1 MSIVP
6 LRDSDDLADAD
17 GTSIVTG
24 RAQPVFINDAV
35 EPGAF
40 FAGKLPGVGRVEFEC
55 SSPANLNHRLIEVF
69 TMRRAA
75 VFVSLLLLAA
85 VCFPGLASANITV
98 TLSDGTTTRGS
109 GATGFLLSVTSPAG
123 QNTTLNILNCAAP
136 CTRFFPSGQ
145 ATKQSTDTFQIQDI
159 SSTNRARIEKIDVPS
174 GGTATTGA
182 DSAIARGLKITALT
196 ATARTFTM
204 VYSTAAGDF
213 SQISSTTGN
222 YAGTAKLKGQF
233 RLGTGAIAATCT
245 LGVSTPCAQLSVKI
259 NALTLNGTGSSLSTL
274 VTASIPCSTVS
285 GTASPCGSGGFW
297 NPALLAGDQFL
308 ASDTGTV
315 GCGTTCKPQW
325 TSTLSI
331 KFNAANQAFTLTN
344 SAATAVAPATP
355 QGLVDI
361 ALALAE
367 PGIDVWAGYCGGVS
381 TGTQPYRVT
390 GLTPFGNV
398 GRNQNNNAN
407 FPMKFSLEVG
417 QLVAVT
423 GGFPH
428 FVSIDDPIEATLLP
442 PADRLSNDVCSMS
455 WVPSTTTR
463 PQFKALSELT
473 LKFLNFVV
481 GLEDSG
487 DSRLGPLFF
496 SDCTA
501 CFRVEIDLVDADGV
515 SQVAAGGKPLTVYL
529 GNSGPGFQDNHA
541 GTLSPFA
548 LVSTG
553 ALVADGNLR
562 VDGSGMASPT
572 VCCISFADALK
583 NNPYGKLFVRSIT
596 VVIDKGQVPANTH
609 QSHQVQDLEVIVNH
623 PGLILGASSSNSAMQ
638 TIGNFQPSCDWPPVD
653 GLKIVIYRVK
663 DDLGQPVFQFVQ
675 NVLNPTISSCTL
687 NASANVAGFGTGTYE
702 AHVVGFSAGTC
713 PDCLPPTG
721 AGDEFTGGIDI
732 PNPGIMLLK

>member
-1 MSIVP
+1 
-6 LRDSDDLADAD
+6 
-17 GTSIVTG
+17 
-24 RAQPVFINDAV
+24 
-35 EPGAF
+35 
-40 FAGKLPGVGRVEFEC
+40 
-55 SSPANLNHRLIEVF
+55 
-69 TMRRAA
+69 MRRAA
-75 VFVSLLLLAA
+75 VLVSLLLLAA
-85 VCFPGLASANITV
+85 VCFPGLASASITV

-145 ATKQSTDTFQIQDI
+145 ATKQATDTFQIQDI

-204 VYSTAAGDF
+204 VYSTGTADF
-213 SQISSTTGN
+213 TQISSTTGN

-233 RLGTGAIAATCT
+233 RLGTGAIAATCN

-315 GCGTTCKPQW
+315 GCGTLCTPQW

-331 KFNAANQAFTLTN
+331 KFNAANQVFTLTN

-361 ALALAE
+361 ALALAD
-367 PGIDVWAGYCGGVS
+367 PGIDVWVGSCGGVS

-390 GLTPFGNV
+390 GNTPFGNV

-417 QLVAVT
+417 QLEAVT

-428 FVSIDDPIEATLLP
+428 FVSIDDSAEATLLP
-442 PADRLSNDVCSMS
+442 PADRMSNDVCSMS

-473 LKFLNFVV
+473 LKFSDFVV
-481 GLEDSG
+481 ALNVESG
-487 DSRLGPLFF
+487 DSRLGLLDFT
-496 SDCTA
+496 DCTA

-515 SQVAAGGKPLTVYL
+515 SQVAPGGKALTVYL
-529 GNSGPGFQDNHA
+529 GSSGPSFQDNH
-541 GTLSPFA
+541 GDTQSPFA

-572 VCCISFADALK
+572 ACCISFADARK

-596 VVIDKGQVPANTH
+596 VVIDKGLGQAGN
-609 QSHQVQDLEVIVNH
+609 HQVQDLEAIVN
-623 PGLILGASSSNSAMQ
+623 GNSSNSAMQ

-653 GLKIVIYRVK
+653 GLKIAIYRVK
-663 DDLGQPVFQFVQ
+663 DALGNPVFQFVQ

-687 NASANVAGFGTGTYE
+687 TASVNTTNPPFGVGTYE
-702 AHVVGFSAGTC
+702 AHVVGFSAADKTNV
-713 PDCLPPTG
+713 
-721 AGDEFTGGIDI
+721 EFVGGIDF

>member
-1 MSIVP
+1 
-6 LRDSDDLADAD
+6 
-17 GTSIVTG
+17 
-24 RAQPVFINDAV
+24 
-35 EPGAF
+35 
-40 FAGKLPGVGRVEFEC
+40 
-55 SSPANLNHRLIEVF
+55 
-69 TMRRAA
+69 MRRAA
-75 VFVSLLLLAA
+75 VLVSLLLLAA
-85 VCFPGLASANITV
+85 VCFPGLASASITV
-98 TLSDGTTTRGS
+98 TLSDGTTTRGP
-109 GATGFLLSVTSPAG
+109 GAAAGFVLSAPSSAG
-123 QNTTLNILNCAAP
+123 GNTTLTILNCVGAVQ
-136 CTRFFPSGQ
+136 CTRFFPSGNSVKQ
-145 ATKQSTDTFQIQDI
+145 ATDTFLIQDI

-213 SQISSTTGN
+213 SQIFSTTGN

-233 RLGTGAIAATCT
+233 RLGTGAIAATCN

-315 GCGTTCKPQW
+315 GCGTTCTPQW
-325 TSTLSI
+325 TSTLRI

-367 PGIDVWAGYCGGVS
+367 PGIDLWVGSCGGVS

-390 GLTPFGNV
+390 GLTPFGNL
-398 GRNQNNNAN
+398 GRNQSNNSS

-417 QLVAVT
+417 QLVPVT

-442 PADRLSNDVCSMS
+442 PADRASNDVCSMS

-473 LKFLNFVV
+473 LKFLDFVKEQTV
-481 GLEDSG
+481 DSG
-487 DSRLGPLFF
+487 DSRLGLGPLFF

-501 CFRVEIDLVDADGV
+501 CFRVEIDLVDTDGV

-529 GNSGPGFQDNHA
+529 GSSGPSFQTNH
-541 GTLSPFA
+541 GDTQSPFA
-548 LVSTG
+548 LLSTG

-572 VCCISFADALK
+572 ACCISFADARK

-596 VVIDKGQVPANTH
+596 VVIDKGLGLAGN
-609 QSHQVQDLEVIVNH
+609 HQVRDLEVIVNH

-663 DDLGQPVFQFVQ
+663 DALGKPVFQFVQ

-687 NASANVAGFGTGTYE
+687 NASVNTTFGAGTYE

-713 PDCLPPTG
+713 PDCLPPTL
-721 AGDEFTGGIDI
+721 AGDEFTGGIDF